1 MKINASRV
9 RIAVAVAAISL
20 LNFGA
25 VILSNGPRLL
35 ASQEENFLDTTG
47 SYNGLQAANR
57 INGALDALLTC
68 NKGPSAPTNALG
80 GAAKA
85 GQCWLDDTSAT
96 LLVKKRY
103 SGSAWVVEGVI
114 DVSNGVWVP
123 PVGGGAATVASATT
137 TNLCA
142 SPQAVQNV
150 TGTTT
155 ITGFGADCVNGTKK
169 ILIFGGITTLTYH
182 ATSLIIPA
190 QRDYTTAAGDV
201 IEAVSL
207 GSGNWRITN
216 IAKIDGNAVLS
227 PAFRVGTLYYTFEDV
242 DSKAVLAFG
251 QALSRAAHPDY
262 LAAVTRTQS
271 AVRSS
276 GNNTLTGVA
285 NTKGLGAGMPIE
297 GTGIQS
303 GTTIS
308 SVTSST
314 IVMSQNAA
322 SSGTANATVFK
333 TGYGAGGDSTTVGV
347 PNCEGRK
354 IAGRAD
360 MSGTDSATLTS
371 ATILNTALGS
381 KTSTLLTA
389 NLPPYTPSGSV
400 VSSFGGKFVSLFTNQ
415 AASSLVGGSGP
426 VAPYDP
432 GGTPAISWISS
443 VNGTFTGAAQG
454 GTSTPVAVVDPT
466 LIAECAIR
474 VLP

>member
-25 VILSNGPRLL
+25 VMLSNGPRLL
-35 ASQEENFLDTTG
+35 ASQGENFLDTTG
-47 SYNGLQAANR
+47 TYSGLQAANR

-68 NKGPSAPTNALG
+68 NKGSSAPTNALG

-103 SGSAWVVEGVI
+103 SGAAWVVEGVI

-123 PVGGGAATVASATT
+123 PIGGGAATVASATT

-150 TGTTT
+150 TGTTP
-155 ITGFGADCVNGTKK
+155 IAGFGADCVNGTKK
-169 ILIFGGITTLTYH
+169 ILIFAGATTLTYH

-190 QRDYTTAAGDV
+190 QRDYTTTAGDV

-251 QALSRAAHPDY
+251 QALSRATYPDY

-276 GNNTLTGVA
+276 GNNTLTSVA

-303 GTTIS
+303 GTTIA
-308 SVTSST
+308 SVTAST
-314 IVMSQNAA
+314 IVMSQNAT
-322 SSGTANATVFK
+322 SSGTANVMVFK
-333 TGYGAGGDSTTVGV
+333 TGYGSGGDSTTVGV
-347 PNCEGRK
+347 PDCQGRK
-354 IAGRAD
+354 IAGRDD
-360 MSGTDSATLTS
+360 MSGTAAARLPSATV
-371 ATILNTALGS
+371 LNTAQGS
-381 KTSTLLTA
+381 KEQTLSALQIPQLATTGITA
-389 NLPPYTPSGSV
+389 SSV
-400 VSSFGGKFVSLFTNQ
+400 TTGPFNQ
-415 AASSLVGGSGP
+415 AGNTNVSITTGGAASGTSNVGPIAISTTI
-426 VAPYDP
+426 
-432 GGTPAISWISS
+432 GGTINA
-443 VNGTFTGAAQG
+443 TGGA
-454 GTSTPVAVVDPT
+454 SHPIVDPT